1 MISVK
6 KNELKHVLMSL
17 GVSSGRTIF
26 VHSSLGMIFGKQKDP
41 NKFLYDCLNEIV
53 GDSGTI
59 VVPTFTN
66 NCCHGLTFDPNK
78 TESEVGV
85 FSNWIMKLNNA
96 KRSLHPIHSV
106 SAIGDKADEITQQ
119 VSESSFGKKS
129 TFSKL
134 IELNTLM
141 LMVGTGVEITTLI
154 HQVEEDMQ
162 VPYRYY
168 KNFKITTFNNGVT
181 KQTTTPY
188 YARFLDRCI
197 SYRYDIRRKRL
208 ENNNQY
214 RSIRV
219 GWGNLSSI
227 NFIDFY
233 EIFSQEVNKDPY
245 YLINKEKYIE
255 SI

>member
-17 GVSSGRTIF
+17 GVNSGRTIF
-26 VHSSLGMIFGKQKDP
+26 VHSSLGMIFGKQKDS

-66 NCCHGLTFDPNK
+66 KCCHGITFNPNK

-85 FSNWIMKLNNA
+85 FSNWIMRLKDA
-96 KRSLHPIHSV
+96 KRSLHSIHSV
-106 SAIGDKADEITQQ
+106 SAIGNKADEITQQ
-119 VSESSFGKKS
+119 VSKSSFGKKS

-134 IELNTLM
+134 IELDALI
-141 LMVGTGVEITTLI
+141 LMVGVGLENATLK

-168 KNFKITTFNNGVT
+168 KNFKITIFNNSVT
-181 KQTTTPY
+181 KEITVPY
-188 YARFLDRCI
+188 YAKFIDRNI
-197 SYRYDIRRKRL
+197 FYRNDVIQQRL
-208 ENNNQY
+208 ESYNQY
-214 RSIRV
+214 QSLRI
-219 GWGNLSSI
+219 GWGKICST
-227 NFIDFY
+227 NFIDYY
-233 EIFSQEVNKDPY
+233 ETISQEVNKNPY